1 MRRIVAICAVAMMIG
16 WEVPAWPQMGGMLGE
31 GPPGMQEMPPGFF
44 GSEGPLI
51 TIILSH
57 GQELGLTPDQIQ
69 KLQALR
75 TTFEREAVP
84 RSVDIRSAETALS
97 ALLERDQWDLP
108 AIEAKV
114 KQIASLQGDLRVAR
128 IKTLAAG
135 RALLT
140 PEQLQ
145 TLRTI
150 AQWTPPPGVRERVG
164 PRQPYGPGGPGPR
177 QPGPGGPP
185 PPPQ

>member
-1 MRRIVAICAVAMMIG
+1 MRSFVAICAVAVMIG
-16 WEVPAWPQMGGMLGE
+16 WEVPARAQMGGMLEG
-31 GPPGMQEMPPGFF
+31 GPPGTQEMPPSFF

-57 GQELGLTPDQIQ
+57 GQELGLTLDQIQ

-84 RSVDIRSAETALS
+84 RSVDIRAAEIALN
-97 ALLERDQWDLP
+97 ALLEKDQWDLP
-108 AIEAKV
+108 GIEAKV
-114 KQIASLQGDLRVAR
+114 KQIATLQGDLRVAR

-140 PEQLQ
+140 LEQLQ
-145 TLRTI
+145 KLKTI
-150 AQWTPPPGVRERVG
+150 AQWTPPPGSWERMG
-164 PRQPYGPGGPGPR
+164 PRQPYGPGGPGSR

-185 PPPQ
+185 PPRQ

>member
-1 MRRIVAICAVAMMIG
+1 MRRVVAICAVAVMIG
-16 WEVPAWPQMGGMLGE
+16 WEVPARAQMGGMLEG
-31 GPPGMQEMPPGFF
+31 GPPGTQEMPPSFF

-57 GQELGLTPDQIQ
+57 GQELGLNLDQIQ
-69 KLQALR
+69 KLQTLR

-84 RSVDIRSAETALS
+84 RSVDIRAAEIALN
-97 ALLERDQWDLP
+97 ALLEKDQWDLP
-108 AIEAKV
+108 GIEAKV
-114 KQIASLQGDLRVAR
+114 KQIATLQGDLRVAR

-140 PEQLQ
+140 LEQLQ
-145 TLRTI
+145 KLKTI
-150 AQWTPPPGVRERVG
+150 AQWTPPPGSRERMG
-164 PRQPYGPGGPGPR
+164 PRQPYGPGGPGSR

-185 PPPQ
+185 PPRQ

>member
-1 MRRIVAICAVAMMIG
+1 M
-16 WEVPAWPQMGGMLGE
+16 
-31 GPPGMQEMPPGFF
+31 
-44 GSEGPLI
+44 PLI

-84 RSVDIRSAETALS
+84 RSVDIRAAEIALN
-97 ALLERDQWDLP
+97 ALLEKDQWDLP

-114 KQIASLQGDLRVAR
+114 KQIATLQGDRRVAR
-128 IKTLAAG
+128 IKTRAAG

-140 PEQLQ
+140 PD
-145 TLRTI
+145 
-150 AQWTPPPGVRERVG
+150 
-164 PRQPYGPGGPGPR
+164 
-177 QPGPGGPP
+177 
-185 PPPQ
+185 